1 MGEERRQQVSKEF
14 GIKLAKALRQRT
26 AEVAP
31 TNGLDARFVLIG
43 AAEYLRKMADAS
55 AEELLDPSD
64 LEGRDS

>member
-1 MGEERRQQVSKEF
+1 MSETQRQQLSKEF

-31 TNGLDARFVLIG
+31 TNDLDARFVLIG

-55 AEELLDPSD
+55 AEELFDPSD
-64 LEGRDS
+64 PEGRDN